1 MTLGGITVQ
10 SRFLQ
15 YRNGYNELETGSLW
29 YDNSVVYLETE
40 TDRQVIYEDQNLVTG
55 GGKVRVTA
63 LQNAFQESGTRR
75 QTVELFPVEN
85 ASFGDGD
92 LTGQVNVGLPTRLN
106 SSYWDNEIPTTL
118 RTDPATTVNESAY
131 PAYPEVYRLELT
143 LNANDLRFNTIG
155 INAAPKDTGESLQ
168 QNVGIERSTTNNNNT
183 PPPVSNN
190 LPGGEPVVGNPTV
203 AFDDSDDDGELDNNE
218 QTYTKDELYD
228 FDDDSVNLVVP
239 QGVGQLQQNDDINIR
254 AKSIT
259 SEVRIRS
266 QAGGAVELR
275 ATEGEILLTGRVES
289 QNDEV
294 EIYGK
299 RVTVSGDR
307 VRADNGGVTISAT
320 VDGGGELTIS
330 SGTEIRSQNDDII
343 LESVGDM
350 TLDGATLNSQNG
362 EITADLGGA
371 FTLSL
376 SGTDV
381 RNQNGPG
388 TIQYTPSTVTESPER
403 AIAESQ

>member
-1 MTLGGITVQ
+1 
-10 SRFLQ
+10 
-15 YRNGYNELETGSLW
+15 
-29 YDNSVVYLETE
+29 
-40 TDRQVIYEDQNLVTG
+40 
-55 GGKVRVTA
+55 
-63 LQNAFQESGTRR
+63 
-75 QTVELFPVEN
+75 
-85 ASFGDGD
+85 
-92 LTGQVNVGLPTRLN
+92 
-106 SSYWDNEIPTTL
+106 
-118 RTDPATTVNESAY
+118 VNESAY